1 LIENLDYKKF
11 PILVVDDEVD
21 NLTAFQME
29 FGDYFEILTAPGG
42 KQALELLQK
51 RGEVA
56 LIAVDQ
62 RMPEMRGVDVLK
74 EVVRLYPDTVR
85 FLVTAYSDIQVVV
98 EAINAG
104 NVYRYIS
111 KPWEHEDVKL
121 SIMRAIETYYLT
133 KERERLIEEKIKTV
147 KKAAD
152 ANRLASLGMLAAGIA
167 HEINNPLVSINT
179 FLKLMPSKFKEL
191 PLEKEGKFDSGFWD
205 EFYRLAEG
213 ELKRVQ
219 DLVRELLNLA
229 KPPKYDFEETNVEQ
243 LIRAEEK
250 IFETASKEKNILFGI
265 QVAANL
271 PPLRCDRSRV
281 KQLLLN
287 LVLNA
292 IQATSKGGKVSI
304 EARLGPGINGG
315 RQLEIRVI
323 DTGEGIPPERIEK
336 IFEPFF
342 STKSRGT
349 GLGLMVCDFI
359 VRHHGGD
366 IKVYSEVGKGTT
378 FVVSLPFQPAHSPA
392 SVQPVAS

>member
-1 LIENLDYKKF
+1 MIEHLDYKKF

-29 FGDYFEILTAPGG
+29 FGDYFEILAAPGG

-51 RGEVA
+51 HGEVA
-56 LIAVDQ
+56 LVAIDQ
-62 RMPEMRGVDVLK
+62 RMPGMRGVDVLK
-74 EVVRLYPDTVR
+74 EVVKLYPDTIR
-85 FLVTAYSDIQVVV
+85 FLITAYSDIQVVI
-98 EAINAG
+98 EAINEG

-147 KKAAD
+147 KKAAE

-179 FLKLMPSKFKEL
+179 FLKLMPGKFKEL
-191 PLEKEGKFDSGFWD
+191 PLQTDVELDQGFWD

-250 IFETASKEKNILFGI
+250 IFESASKEKNILFGI
-265 QVAANL
+265 QVDANL
-271 PPLRCDRSRV
+271 PPLRCDRSRI

-304 EARLGPGINGG
+304 EGHLGPGYNGG
-315 RQLEIRVI
+315 RHLEIRVI
-323 DTGEGIPPERIEK
+323 DTGEGIPPERLER

-378 FVVSLPFQPAHSPA
+378 FVVSLPFQPVVSPVTVESA
-392 SVQPVAS
+392 VS